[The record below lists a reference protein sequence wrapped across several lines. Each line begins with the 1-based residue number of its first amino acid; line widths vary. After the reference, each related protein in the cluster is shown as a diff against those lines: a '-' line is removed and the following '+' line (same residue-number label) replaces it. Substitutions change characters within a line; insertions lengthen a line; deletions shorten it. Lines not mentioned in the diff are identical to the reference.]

1 MIYQDNDIE
10 QAVVGVFLGG
20 KTLMA
25 GKIKDRKVERKVVRT
40 INNLAAEEE
49 ILMEMISAVQ
59 EVFDDDVIGIGV
71 GVPSLVDVN
80 KGVVYQVL
88 NIPSWQEVNLKEI
101 LEDRFKVKVYLNND
115 ANCFAVGQKYFG
127 KALNYENIVGL
138 IIGVGFGCGII
149 TNNQLYSGQ
158 NCGAGEF
165 GSIPY
170 REHDYEYYCSE
181 NYFQTKYGEKYTDFL
196 QRAKSKD
203 KIAMALFEHYGYD
216 LGNAIK
222 TILFAVDP
230 EIIVIGGRMAE
241 AYPFYKKSMME
252 KVKTFPYKNT
262 IKKLKIKVSEEPDIS
277 ILGAAALYY
286 DAHKT
291 I

>member
-1 MIYQDNDIE
+1 MIYQDNEIE

-25 GKIKDRKVERKVVRT
+25 GKIKNKKVERKVVRT
-40 INNLAAEEE
+40 INNLAPEED

-59 EVFDDDVIGIGV
+59 EVFDEDVIGIGV

-80 KGVVYQVL
+80 KGIVYHVL

-127 KALNYENIVGL
+127 EALNYENIVGL
-138 IIGVGFGCGII
+138 IIGIGFGCGII

-196 QRAKSKD
+196 ERAKSKD

-230 EIIVIGGRMAE
+230 EIIVIGGSMAK
-241 AYPFYKKSMME
+241 AYPFYEKSMME
-252 KVKTFPYKNT
+252 KVKTFPYENT
-262 IKKLKIKVSEEPDIS
+262 LKKLKIKVSEEPDIA
-277 ILGAAALYY
+277 ILGAAALYF

>member
-1 MIYQDNDIE
+1 MIYQENNIE

-25 GKIKDRKVERKVVRT
+25 GKIKNRKVERKIVRT
-40 INNLAAEEE
+40 INNLASEEE
-49 ILMEMISAVQ
+49 ILMELISAVQ

-80 KGVVYQVL
+80 RGVVYQVL

-101 LEDRFKVKVYLNND
+101 LEDRFKVKVYLDND

-149 TNNQLYSGQ
+149 TNNQLYSGH

-203 KIAMALFEHYGYD
+203 KIALALFEHYGYD
-216 LGNAIK
+216 IGNAIK
-222 TILFAVDP
+222 AILFAVDP

-241 AYPFYKKSMME
+241 AYPFFKKSMME
-252 KVKTFPYKNT
+252 RVKTFPYKHT
-262 IKKLKIKVSEEPDIS
+262 VKKLKIKVSEEPDIA
-277 ILGAAALYY
+277 ILGAAALYF
-286 DAHKT
+286 DALKT
-291 I
+291 N